1 MDIREIE
8 NIIDNLHD
16 GHSTFSGTKEQ
27 LTYELLSV
35 FEDLCSIVVMDNI
48 GVRPHKEYIR
58 KKGAYEDIY
67 CKFRRTLK
75 YGN

>member
-16 GHSTFSGTKEQ
+16 GHSAFSGTKEQ

-35 FEDLCSIVVMDNI
+35 FDCSN
-48 GVRPHKEYIR
+48 GQHWGQTP
-58 KKGAYEDIY
+58 
-67 CKFRRTLK
+67 
-75 YGN
+75 

>member
-16 GHSTFSGTKEQ
+16 GHSAFSGTKEQ

-35 FEDLCSIVVMDNI
+35 FEDLCSIVVMSSVLN
-48 GVRPHKEYIR
+48 PLALR
-58 KKGAYEDIY
+58 KITDHMDA
-67 CKFRRTLK
+67 
-75 YGN
+75 

>member
-16 GHSTFSGTKEQ
+16 GHSAFSGTKEQ

-48 GVRPHKEYIR
+48 GVRPQCGQPSVNL
-58 KKGAYEDIY
+58 GAY
-67 CKFRRTLK
+67 
-75 YGN
+75 

>member
-16 GHSTFSGTKEQ
+16 GHSAFSGTKEQ

-48 GVRPHKEYIR
+48 GVRPQCWELSVNL
-58 KKGAYEDIY
+58 
-67 CKFRRTLK
+67 RTLNRFTCSLK
-75 YGN
+75 IK

>member
-16 GHSTFSGTKEQ
+16 GHSAFSGTKEQ

-48 GVRPHKEYIR
+48 GVRPQ
-58 KKGAYEDIY
+58 
-67 CKFRRTLK
+67 C
-75 YGN
+75 

>member
-16 GHSTFSGTKEQ
+16 GHSAFSGTKEQ

-48 GVRPHKEYIR
+48 GVRPHKAR
-58 KKGAYEDIY
+58 W
-67 CKFRRTLK
+67 
-75 YGN
+75 

>member
-16 GHSTFSGTKEQ
+16 GHSAFSGTKEQ
-27 LTYELLSV
+27 LSV